1 LTPAMYKSVDF
12 FVPDAII
19 ATDRNSLCFYQ
30 FLRKNTMQDIINAIR
45 DVPDFPSKGIIF
57 KDITPILKDTKLFSR
72 ALDLL
77 QDKIVSFEID
87 YICGIESRGFI
98 FAAALADR
106 LNKGFIPIRKPG
118 KLPADTYSESYEL
131 EYGKNTLEIHK
142 DALNKD
148 DRVVIIDDLL
158 ATGGTVAAA
167 NRLIERCNAS
177 VVLDLFLVELDFL
190 LGRNKLTSYTIES
203 IINFS

>member
-1 LTPAMYKSVDF
+1 
-12 FVPDAII
+12 
-19 ATDRNSLCFYQ
+19 
-30 FLRKNTMQDIINAIR
+30 MQDIIKAIR

-57 KDITPILKDTKLFSR
+57 KDITPILKNIKLFSH

-77 QDKIVSFEID
+77 QDKIRLFEFD

-158 ATGGTVAAA
+158 ATGGTIAAA
-167 NRLIERCNAS
+167 NRLIERCNAR

-190 LGRNKLTSYTIES
+190 LGRNKLTLYNIES